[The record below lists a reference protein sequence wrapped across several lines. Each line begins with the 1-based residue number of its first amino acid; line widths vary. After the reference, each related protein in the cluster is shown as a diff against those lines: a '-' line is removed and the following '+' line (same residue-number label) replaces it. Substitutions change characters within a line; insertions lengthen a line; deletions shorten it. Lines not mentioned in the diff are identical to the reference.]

1 MGSSDMIRFDKL
13 RTVVLLAL
21 LVTGGTCS
29 PAFASLE
36 GPVSPDATLIRLGTA
51 ASPFGWAKALGDFDN
66 DGQPDVAVADRIS
79 RSDGQTEYELEI
91 DLSGGGAQDFRFTSV
106 QEALDVE
113 LADVDADGDLD
124 IVLRPVL
131 SRVASAIWVND
142 GGGRFHERKVDPR
155 TAPELPWDRLKHG
168 SRSPL
173 DSVLAP
179 AVSPRIT
186 GQRWLMPAMLA
197 PPVDTGVS
205 AASFSGEYHETA
217 DGSSQPSRAPPIA
230 PLTL

>member
-1 MGSSDMIRFDKL
+1 VPNLPGVTTL
-13 RTVVLLAL
+13 GLLTL
-21 LVTGGTCS
+21 LVAGGTCS

-36 GPVSPDATLIRLGTA
+36 GPVSADASSVRLGTA
-51 ASPFGWAKALGDFDN
+51 ASPFGWAKALGDLDN

-79 RSDGQTEYELEI
+79 RSDGKTEYELDI
-91 DLSGGGAQDFRFTSV
+91 DLSGGGAQGFRFTSE

-113 LADVDADGDLD
+113 IADVDADGDLD
-124 IVLRPVL
+124 IVVRPVL

-155 TAPELPWDRLKHG
+155 TAPTLPWDRLKHG
-168 SRSPL
+168 DSSPL

-179 AVSPRIT
+179 ASALRIT
-186 GQRWLMPAMLA
+186 SQRLLLPAMHA
-197 PPVDTGVS
+197 PPFDKGVS
-205 AASFSGEYHETA
+205 AASLQGQYHETIH
-217 DGSSQPSRAPPIA
+217 GSSKASRAPPLA